1 MSKPEPANKN
11 LYEKVKKEAKSKFEH
26 WPSAYGSQWL
36 VKTYKE
42 RGGTYTGGQKKETSG
57 VTRWNKEKWTDE
69 HGNICGSK
77 NNKNIKKCR
86 PSVRVTDSTP
96 VTWSELTAK
105 EKKAVISKKKQVG
118 MGKKAPNIKRK
129 TSPKRTSSPKRK
141 TSPKRMGS
149 PKRKTSPKRMSSP
162 KRKTSP
168 KRMSSPKR
176 SWSTKYKKSINCNKP
191 KGFSQK
197 QYCNGKKRRG

>member
-1 MSKPEPANKN
+1 MGKKKELKISKKSENNFSCLNKMSKPEPANKT

-77 NNKNIKKCR
+77 NNKNIKK
-86 PSVRVTDSTP
+86 
-96 VTWSELTAK
+96 
-105 EKKAVISKKKQVG
+105 
-118 MGKKAPNIKRK
+118 M
-129 TSPKRTSSPKRK
+129 
-141 TSPKRMGS
+141 
-149 PKRKTSPKRMSSP
+149 
-162 KRKTSP
+162 
-168 KRMSSPKR
+168 
-176 SWSTKYKKSINCNKP
+176 
-191 KGFSQK
+191 
-197 QYCNGKKRRG
+197 

>member
-1 MSKPEPANKN
+1 MNLAPEWQVSN
-11 LYEKVKKEAKSKFEH
+11 LGFYSWYLKTNTNVVEF
-26 WPSAYGSQWL
+26 SQGKL
-36 VKTYKE
+36 ILSGHHFDY
-42 RGGTYTGGQKKETSG
+42 TYTGGQKKETSG

-129 TSPKRTSSPKRK
+129 T
-141 TSPKRMGS
+141 
-149 PKRKTSPKRMSSP
+149 
-162 KRKTSP
+162 
-168 KRMSSPKR
+168 
-176 SWSTKYKKSINCNKP
+176 KK
-191 KGFSQK
+191 FK
-197 QYCNGKKRRG
+197 QRYPE